1 MNLQPQDR
9 NDATT
14 RSTRREPDVDNF
26 TRRVRE
32 AAESVVGHSRLGR
45 EIDALCDR
53 HAADRN
59 LIIADRSHGLPI
71 VASVGPAGQGKTTL
85 ARWLVSETIENG
97 EKADQPE
104 GQATPTKTVA

>member
-1 MNLQPQDR
+1 MNLQTQDR
-9 NDATT
+9 NDAIT

-45 EIDALCDR
+45 EIAALCDR

-71 VASVGPAGQGKTTL
+71 VAAVGPAGQGKTTL
-85 ARWLVSETIENG
+85 VSWLVSETFENS
-97 EKADQPE
+97 K
-104 GQATPTKTVA
+104 KT